1 MCVPLTFACFFA
13 ALVPY
18 KWNGGAGAVQQQPG
32 IHSSNIIP
40 NSATDYTCCCCCCC
54 QCRSSFADRDY
65 IKRTLPHSDDATR
78 TTHHVPMRHK
88 YFAKLGGWLLG
99 EGGRMSRRTVASSC
113 TRMRVDLSS
122 LCMAMSLSLPV
133 LLCDW
138 TFPHYGVINIQY
150 TFYKILYLDNI
161 CALCRLSCAPLW

>member
-18 KWNGGAGAVQQQPG
+18 KRNGGAGTWQYNSSRAYIVVILFRIARLTTLAANAV
-32 IHSSNIIP
+32 
-40 NSATDYTCCCCCCC
+40 
-54 QCRSSFADRDY
+54 
-65 IKRTLPHSDDATR
+65 LPSQTGTISR
-78 TTHHVPMRHK
+78 GLYRILMMRHERHTM
-88 YFAKLGGWLLG
+88 YRCGINTLRNLVADYWGREGGWA
-99 EGGRMSRRTVASSC
+99 GGPSSSC

>member
-18 KWNGGAGAVQQQPG
+18 KRNGGAGAVQQQPG

-99 EGGRMSRRTVASSC
+99 GGREDEQEDRRVVVYKDEGWSLLSVYGHVSVSPCVVVWLNISTLRCHKYTVH
-113 TRMRVDLSS
+113 
-122 LCMAMSLSLPV
+122 V
-133 LLCDW
+133 L
-138 TFPHYGVINIQY
+138 
-150 TFYKILYLDNI
+150 
-161 CALCRLSCAPLW
+161 